1 MATINTKKNATL
13 NRVQMLKDS
22 NSNME
27 YLSIDGIR
35 CGYMGSVSEAD
46 REAGI
51 RCIQKI
57 VDNSNLTGYA
67 LIREVM
73 AQVKFEADMNENQ
86 IQPDEQVRVE
96 DQDCVIS
103 YKTKKIYD
111 MAGKELAEASDM
123 GANTPKEAIREILK
137 LRALTKIHELNAE
150 AEADLDYEDD
160 YEDYEGDDEEE

>member
-27 YLSIDGIR
+27 YLSIDGIP

-57 VDNSNLTGYA
+57 VDNSNKKGYD

-73 AQVKFEADMNENQ
+73 AQVKFEADMNEKQ
-86 IQPDEQVRVE
+86 IQPDEQVKVE
-96 DQDCVIS
+96 NEDCVIS
-103 YKTKKIYD
+103 YQSKKIYD
-111 MAGKELAEASDM
+111 MAGKELADASDI
-123 GANTPKEAIREILK
+123 GDNTPKEAIREILK
-137 LRALTKIHELNAE
+137 LRAQVNLHKLEEMEDEDDIE
-150 AEADLDYEDD
+150 DYEDD
-160 YEDYEGDDEEE
+160 DDEE

>member
-1 MATINTKKNATL
+1 MATINTKKNVTL

-27 YLSIDGIR
+27 YLSIDGIP

-57 VDNSNLTGYA
+57 VDNSNKKGYD

-73 AQVKFEADMNENQ
+73 AQVKFEADMNEKQ
-86 IQPDEQVRVE
+86 IQPDEQVKVE
-96 DQDCVIS
+96 NEDCVIS
-103 YKTKKIYD
+103 YQSKKIYD
-111 MAGKELAEASDM
+111 MAGKELADASDI
-123 GANTPKEAIREILK
+123 GDNTPKEAIREILK
-137 LRALTKIHELNAE
+137 LRAQAKLHKLEEMEDDTE
-150 AEADLDYEDD
+150 DYEDD
-160 YEDYEGDDEEE
+160 DDEE

>member
-1 MATINTKKNATL
+1 MANINNKKNATL

-27 YLSIDGIR
+27 YLSIDGIP

-57 VDNSNLTGYA
+57 VDNSNKKGYD

-73 AQVKFEADMNENQ
+73 AQVKFEADMNEKQ
-86 IQPDEQVRVE
+86 IQPDEQVKVE
-96 DQDCVIS
+96 DTDCVIS
-103 YKTKKIYD
+103 YQSKKIYN
-111 MAGKELAEASDM
+111 MAGKELADASDI

-137 LRALTKIHELNAE
+137 LRAQAKLHKLEDMEDDTE
-150 AEADLDYEDD
+150 DYEDD
-160 YEDYEGDDEEE
+160 DDEE

>member
-27 YLSIDGIR
+27 YLSIDGIP

-57 VDNSNLTGYA
+57 VDNSNKKGYD

-73 AQVKFEADMNENQ
+73 AQVKFEADMNEKQ
-86 IQPDEQVRVE
+86 IQPDEQVKVE
-96 DQDCVIS
+96 NEDCVIS
-103 YKTKKIYD
+103 YQSKKIYD
-111 MAGKELAEASDM
+111 MAGKELADASDI
-123 GANTPKEAIREILK
+123 GDNTPKEAIREILK
-137 LRALTKIHELNAE
+137 LRAQAKLHKLEEMEDDTE
-150 AEADLDYEDD
+150 DYEDD
-160 YEDYEGDDEEE
+160 EDEE

>member
-27 YLSIDGIR
+27 YLSIDGIP

-57 VDNSNLTGYA
+57 VDNSNKKGYD

-73 AQVKFEADMNENQ
+73 AQVKFEADMNEKQ
-86 IQPDEQVRVE
+86 IQPDEQVKVE
-96 DQDCVIS
+96 DTDCVIS
-103 YKTKKIYD
+103 YQSKKIYD
-111 MAGKELAEASDM
+111 MAGKELADASDI
-123 GANTPKEAIREILK
+123 GDNTPKGAIREILK
-137 LRALTKIHELNAE
+137 LRAQAKLHKLEDMEDDTE
-150 AEADLDYEDD
+150 DYEDD
-160 YEDYEGDDEEE
+160 DDEE

>member
-27 YLSIDGIR
+27 YLSIDGIP

-57 VDNSNLTGYA
+57 VDNSNKKGYD

-73 AQVKFEADMNENQ
+73 AQVKFEADMNEKQ
-86 IQPDEQVRVE
+86 IQPDEQVKVE
-96 DQDCVIS
+96 DTDCVIS
-103 YKTKKIYD
+103 YQSKKIYD
-111 MAGKELAEASDM
+111 MTGKELADASDI
-123 GANTPKEAIREILK
+123 GDNTPKEAIREILK
-137 LRALTKIHELNAE
+137 LRAQAKLHKLEEMEDDTE
-150 AEADLDYEDD
+150 DYEDD
-160 YEDYEGDDEEE
+160 DDEE

>member
-27 YLSIDGIR
+27 YLSIDGIP

-51 RCIQKI
+51 RCIQRI
-57 VDNSNLTGYA
+57 VDNSNKKGYD

-73 AQVKFEADMNENQ
+73 AQVKFEADMNEKQ
-86 IQPDEQVRVE
+86 IQPDEQVKVE
-96 DQDCVIS
+96 NEDCVIS
-103 YKTKKIYD
+103 YQSKKIYD
-111 MAGKELAEASDM
+111 MAGKELADASDI
-123 GANTPKEAIREILK
+123 GDNTPKEAIREILK
-137 LRALTKIHELNAE
+137 LRAQAKLHKLEEMEDDTE
-150 AEADLDYEDD
+150 DYEDD
-160 YEDYEGDDEEE
+160 DDEE

>member
-27 YLSIDGIR
+27 YLSIDGIP

-57 VDNSNLTGYA
+57 VDNSNKKGYD

-73 AQVKFEADMNENQ
+73 AQVKFEADMNEKQ
-86 IQPDEQVRVE
+86 IQPDEQVKVE
-96 DQDCVIS
+96 DTDCVIS
-103 YKTKKIYD
+103 YQSKKIYD
-111 MAGKELAEASDM
+111 MAGKELADASDI
-123 GANTPKEAIREILK
+123 GDNTPKEAIREILK
-137 LRALTKIHELNAE
+137 LRAQAKLHKLEEMEDEDDIE
-150 AEADLDYEDD
+150 DYEDD
-160 YEDYEGDDEEE
+160 DDEE